1 MQNYK
6 MRKKATGQFASLL
19 AKGAYV
25 LAAMSLAV
33 AGGAGVAQ
41 GYVQNALTRPR
52 KQDKKI
58 LELQHR
64 NNRLRQDI
72 RNSSI
77 ALNRLN
83 AAEPDEKK
91 KALRVF

>member
-6 MRKKATGQFASLL
+6 MRKEATGQFASFL
-19 AKGAYV
+19 AKGAYI
-25 LAAMSLAV
+25 LAAISLAA

-58 LELQHR
+58 LQLQHR

-72 RNSSI
+72 RQSSI
-77 ALNRLN
+77 ALDRINTVQP
-83 AAEPDEKK
+83 EEHK